1 MRLSTEP
8 AFAIRYYYVMRGPK
22 QAETCKMLGIHIRDW
37 ATIC

>member
-8 AFAIRYYYVMRGPK
+8 AFAFRYYVLREPK